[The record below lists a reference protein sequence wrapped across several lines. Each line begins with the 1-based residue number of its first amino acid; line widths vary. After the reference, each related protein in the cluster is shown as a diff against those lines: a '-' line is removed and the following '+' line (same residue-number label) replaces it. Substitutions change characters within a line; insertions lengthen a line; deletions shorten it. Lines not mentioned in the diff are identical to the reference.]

1 MLTLSHL
8 NFEADGKTIIS
19 DLSAEFAP
27 GCFTVIT
34 GPNGGGKS
42 TLARLIMGLEQ
53 PTSGSILWKG
63 RDVTK
68 LSVHERAK
76 CKIGYAF
83 QQPPRF
89 KGMSV
94 QRLLS
99 LAHGSALTHNECCE
113 YLSAV
118 GLCANDYVNR
128 DVDSSLSGGEVKRIE
143 IATLLAQD
151 LELAIFDEPEAGI
164 DLWSFTK
171 LVETFKQLHAQ
182 RQIGI
187 LLISHQERIM
197 KMADE
202 LMVLENGK
210 ITKRGR
216 RDAILPSL
224 LQDFASC
231 EYKK

>member
-1 MLTLSHL
+1 MLTISHL
-8 NFEADGKTIIS
+8 SFQAEGKNIIS

-42 TLARLIMGLEQ
+42 TLARLIMGIEQ
-53 PTSGSILWKG
+53 PSGGSIFWQG
-63 RDVTK
+63 TDITK
-68 LSVHERAK
+68 LSVHERARL
-76 CKIGYAF
+76 KIGYAF

-94 QRLLS
+94 QRLLN
-99 LAHGSALTHNECCE
+99 LAHGSALSHEQCCE

-118 GLCANDYVNR
+118 GLCANDYLDR
-128 DVDSSLSGGEVKRIE
+128 DADASLSGGEMKRIE
-143 IATLLAQD
+143 IATLLARD
-151 LELAIFDEPEAGI
+151 CELAIFDEPEAGI
-164 DLWSFTK
+164 DLWSFTR
-171 LVETFKQLHAQ
+171 LVETFQRLHDE
-182 RQIGI
+182 RRIGI

-202 LMVLENGK
+202 IVVIENGK
-210 ITKRGR
+210 IVKQGT

-224 LQDFASC
+224 LQDLPSC
-231 EYKK
+231 AHKK

>member
-8 NFEADGKTIIS
+8 NFQAEGK
-19 DLSAEFAP
+19 
-27 GCFTVIT
+27 TVIT

-42 TLARLIMGLEQ
+42 TLVRLIMGIEQ
-53 PTSGSILWKG
+53 PTSGSIFWKG
-63 RDVTK
+63 IDITK
-68 LSVHERAK
+68 LPVHERARL
-76 CKIGYAF
+76 KIGYAF

-94 QRLLS
+94 RQLLS
-99 LAHGSALTHNECCE
+99 LAHGSELSHDECCE

-118 GLCANDYVNR
+118 GLCANDYLDR
-128 DVDSSLSGGEVKRIE
+128 DVDASLSGGEVKRIE
-143 IATLLAQD
+143 IATLLARD

-171 LVETFKQLHAQ
+171 LVETFQQLHDE
-182 RQIGI
+182 RETGI

-202 LMVLENGK
+202 LVVLENGSIVK
-210 ITKRGR
+210 QGQ
-216 RDAILPSL
+216 RDVILPSL
-224 LQDFASC
+224 LQDFPSC